1 VQDELFRAV
10 RGMRTSK
17 LEGKVALDAVTKLL
31 ANGADVN
38 AVDGSG
44 RGALSIAI
52 GEAFSA
58 DSTPYTRKNSMLVVH
73 TLLDAGADWN
83 QKDQM
88 GLSAVDYS
96 RDLLE
101 EAQTQMNAELSDKK
115 KWVAVVLAHFLPVG
129 ADRYYA
135 GRHELAACK
144 LCGSALV
151 YTFCL
156 PSDNDIGSLM
166 IRDPMSLYVAAG
178 FSGCVAAPLLLDWVL
193 LVFGRTKDDQGRYIA
208 TKAYKKRQPAYMHHE
223 TAAAI
228 KEELR
233 AREAKR
239 RAAALAA
246 AQGVS
251 PDG

>member
-1 VQDELFRAV
+1 
-10 RGMRTSK
+10 M
-17 LEGKVALDAVTKLL
+17 L
-31 ANGADVN
+31 A
-38 AVDGSG
+38 
-44 RGALSIAI
+44 
-52 GEAFSA
+52 
-58 DSTPYTRKNSMLVVH
+58 VH

-101 EAQTQMNAELSDKK
+101 EAQTQMNAELSDKQ
-115 KWVAVVLAHFLPVG
+115 KWVAVVLGHFLPIG

-135 GRHELAACK
+135 GRHHLAACK

-151 YTFCL
+151 YTFL
-156 PSDNDIGSLM
+156 GDGLS
-166 IRDPMSLYVAAG
+166 V
-178 FSGCVAAPLLLDWVL
+178 CVAAVLLLDWLL

-208 TKAYKKRQPAYMHHE
+208 TKAYKQRQPAYMHHE